1 MANFYHCIVPLVF
14 PFIFATYFKWQIFT
28 TVLCL
33 YVFRLF
39 LPCILRGKSL
49 ALFSSICR
57 TTIAISRASA
67 GHLSNICRHLPITSN
82 IHEHQGQHSG
92 NTASL
97 HIQKPRT
104 STTAFRKVRVTPP
117 PFPSNIQEHQH
128 RVTPAPFTVKIQEH
142 QEHHSGDT
150 AALHNENPSTSTSGN
165 TAALHIENSRTSTA
179 TFRKTRVTLPPF
191 TSKIH

>member
-1 MANFYHCIVPLVF
+1 MAPVLPIFQRMSPHVSFPIRKMSLQPL
-14 PFIFATYFKWQIFT
+14 
-28 TVLCL
+28 
-33 YVFRLF
+33 
-39 LPCILRGKSL
+39 
-49 ALFSSICR
+49 SSP
-57 TTIAISRASA
+57 ASA
-67 GHLSNICRHLPITSN
+67 STEAPHPLPPPPITSN
-82 IHEHQGQHSG
+82 IHEYQGQHSG